1 MSLQA
6 NDDFSIPAETVHVTR
21 LSLPKGNV
29 YLRMRDELGVWCHD
43 SDFAD
48 LFSQRGQPAAAPW
61 RLALVTIMQFAEG
74 LTDRQAAEAVAT
86 RIDWKYVLGLELTA
100 PSFDYS
106 ILSEFR
112 DRLLHGQAEQRLL
125 DAMLVRFR
133 DLRLLRE
140 RGRQRTDSTHV
151 LAAVRL
157 LSRLELVGETLRHG
171 LEVLAAA
178 APDWLVPQITI
189 DWFDRYSYRFE
200 QSRLP
205 KGQDERQ
212 ALAERIGADGY
223 HLLGAVYA
231 TDAPAELRQLAAV
244 EILRRVWLQ
253 QYYIEDA
260 QIQWRKAGNLP
271 PGAQMIQSPYDPEA
285 QFAQKRTQ
293 EWVGYK
299 AHLTETCD
307 ADAPHLIVNVET
319 TVATAPDSALTNTIH
334 AHLAQK
340 DLLPGEHLLDA
351 GYVDAG
357 NLTAAQ
363 QDHAVTLVGPVAR
376 DTSWQAQTQQGFD
389 IACFTIDWEAQAVT
403 CPQGQRSRVW
413 SPGHDAYGNEVID
426 VRFARA
432 DCADCSVRQQ
442 CTQAATRARHLKLHV
457 RAQHEALQLARQR
470 QTTAAF
476 KAAYA
481 KRAGIEGTI
490 AQATEP
496 YGLRRTRY
504 IGLAKTHLQNIFI
517 ALAINLARVAAWW
530 AGKPRA
536 QTRRSRFT
544 ALRAFFTHPALPVP
558 AQAAT

>member
-1 MSLQA
+1 
-6 NDDFSIPAETVHVTR
+6 
-21 LSLPKGNV
+21 
-29 YLRMRDELGVWCHD
+29 MRDELGVWYHD
-43 SDFAD
+43 RDFAD
-48 LFSQRGQPAAAPW
+48 LFSRRGQPAEAPW

-112 DRLLHGQAEQRLL
+112 DRLLDGQVAQQLL
-125 DAMLVRFR
+125 EAMLRRFR
-133 DLRLLRE
+133 ELGLLRG
-140 RGRQRTDSTHV
+140 RGRQRSDSTHV

-157 LSRLELVGETLRHG
+157 LNRLELVGETLRHA
-171 LEVLAAA
+171 LEVLAEA
-178 APDWLVPQITI
+178 APDWLVQQITV

-200 QSRLP
+200 QFHLP
-205 KGQDERQ
+205 KGQEERR
-212 ALAERIGADGY
+212 ALAEQTGADGY
-223 HLLGAVYA
+223 HLLEAIYA
-231 TDAPAELRQLAAV
+231 PTAPAELRQLPAV
-244 EILRRVWLQ
+244 AVLRQVWLQ
-253 QYYIEDA
+253 QYYREEA
-260 QIQWRKAGNLP
+260 RIQWRQAGNLP
-271 PGAQMIQSPYDPEA
+271 PATHMLQSPYDPEA
-285 QFAQKRTQ
+285 RFAQKRTQ

-319 TVATAPDSALTNTIH
+319 TSAPASDSAMPATIH
-334 AHLAQK
+334 AHLAAE
-340 DLLPGEHLLDA
+340 DLLPAEHLLDA

-357 NLTAAQ
+357 NLTTAQ
-363 QDHAVTLVGPVAR
+363 QDFGVDLVGPVAR

-389 IACFTIDWEAQAVT
+389 VACFTIDWEAHAVT

-432 DCADCSVRQQ
+432 DCADCPVRQQ
-442 CTQAATRARHLKLHV
+442 CTQAATRPRHLKLRV
-457 RAQHEALQLARQR
+457 RAQHEALQLARQH

-490 AQATEP
+490 ALATEP

-530 AGKPRA
+530 AAKPRA
-536 QTRRSRFT
+536 QTRLMKFT
-544 ALRAFFTHPALPVP
+544 ALRTHFKQPDSLLSSA
-558 AQAAT
+558 AAT

>member
-1 MSLQA
+1 MSLHA
-6 NDDFSIPAETVHVTR
+6 SDVFSIPAETVRVAR

-43 SDFAD
+43 GDFAD
-48 LFSQRGQPAAAPW
+48 LFSRRGQPAEAPW

-125 DAMLVRFR
+125 DAMLLRFR
-133 DLRLLRE
+133 ELGLLRG
-140 RGRQRTDSTHV
+140 RGRQRSDSTHI

-157 LSRLELVGETLRHG
+157 LNRLELVGETLRHG
-171 LEVLAAA
+171 LEVLAEV
-178 APDWLVPQITI
+178 APDWLVQQITV

-223 HLLGAVYA
+223 HLLGVVYA
-231 TDAPAELRQLAAV
+231 TDAPAELRQLPAV
-244 EILRRVWLQ
+244 AILRRVWLQ
-253 QYYIEDA
+253 QYYREDER
-260 QIQWRKAGNLP
+260 IQWRQAGNLP

-307 ADAPHLIVNVET
+307 DDAPHLIVNVET
-319 TVATAPDSALTNTIH
+319 TAATAPDSALTATIH
-334 AHLAQK
+334 AHLAQR
-340 DLLPGEHLLDA
+340 DLLPREHLLDA

-357 NLTAAQ
+357 NLTTAQ
-363 QDHAVTLVGPVAR
+363 QDFGVDLVGPVAR
-376 DTSWQAQTQQGFD
+376 DTSWQAQTRQGFD
-389 IACFTIDWEAQAVT
+389 VACFRIDWEAHAAT

-413 SPGHDAYGNEVID
+413 SPSHDAYGNEVID

-432 DCADCSVRQQ
+432 DCADCPVRQQ
-442 CTQAATRARHLKLHV
+442 CTQAATRPRHLRLRV
-457 RAQHEALQLARQR
+457 QAQHEALQLARQR
-470 QTTAAF
+470 QTTATF

-490 AQATEP
+490 ALATEP

-504 IGLAKTHLQNIFI
+504 IGLAKTHLQNIFT
-517 ALAINLARVAAWW
+517 ALAINLARVVAWW

-536 QTRRSRFT
+536 QTRVTKFS
-544 ALRAFFTHPALPVP
+544 ALRSHFKPPNVLLSRA
-558 AQAAT
+558 AAT

>member
-6 NDDFSIPAETVHVTR
+6 NDDFSIPAETVRVAR

-43 SDFAD
+43 GDFAD
-48 LFSQRGQPAAAPW
+48 LFSRRGQPAEAPW

-112 DRLLHGQAEQRLL
+112 DRLLHGQAEQQLL
-125 DAMLVRFR
+125 DAMLRRFR
-133 DLRLLRE
+133 ELGLLRG
-140 RGRQRTDSTHV
+140 RGRQRSDSTHV

-157 LSRLELVGETLRHG
+157 LNRLELVGETLRHG
-171 LEVLAAA
+171 LEVLAEA
-178 APDWLVPQITI
+178 APAWLVQQITE
-189 DWFDRYSYRFE
+189 DWFDRYSHRFE
-200 QSRLP
+200 QFRLP
-205 KGQDERQ
+205 KGQEERQ
-212 ALAERIGADGY
+212 ALAESIGADGY
-223 HLLGAVYA
+223 HLLEAVYA
-231 TDAPAELRQLAAV
+231 AGAPAELRQLPAV
-244 EILRRVWLQ
+244 AVLRRVWLQ
-253 QYYIEDA
+253 QYYREEQRIH
-260 QIQWRKAGNLP
+260 WRAAGNLP
-271 PGAQMIQSPYDPEA
+271 PATQMIQSPYDPEA
-285 QFAQKRTQ
+285 HYSQKRTQ

-307 ADAPHLIVNVET
+307 EDAPHLIVNVET
-319 TVATAPDSALTNTIH
+319 TVATMPDSTMTDTIH

-357 NLTAAQ
+357 NLATAQ
-363 QDHAVTLVGPVAR
+363 QDHAVALIGPVAL
-376 DTSWQAQTQQGFD
+376 DTSWQAKTRQGFD
-389 IACFTIDWEAQAVT
+389 IPCFTIDWEAHAVT
-403 CPQGQRSRVW
+403 CPQGQRSRLW
-413 SPGHDAYGNEVID
+413 SPGQDAYGNEIID
-426 VRFARA
+426 VYFAQR
-432 DCADCSVRQQ
+432 DCTDCPRRQQ
-442 CTQAATRARHLKLHV
+442 CTQAATRPRHLKLHV

-470 QTTAAF
+470 QTTTAF

-490 AQATEP
+490 ALATEP

-536 QTRRSRFT
+536 QTRLTKFS
-544 ALRAFFTHPALPVP
+544 ALRSHFKPPNVLLSLA
-558 AQAAT
+558 AAT